1 VLLGIPALVFIALL
15 LRQVIRRLRS
25 GDDAP
30 VIAWVRAGA
39 VGGLAAIAA
48 QSLVEFSLQLP
59 GNVVLF
65 VVLLA
70 LAVHRPARPPA
81 HAHRV

>member
-1 VLLGIPALVFIALL
+1 M
-15 LRQVIRRLRS
+15 
-25 GDDAP
+25 
-30 VIAWVRAGA
+30 
-39 VGGLAAIAA
+39 GGLVGIGV

-59 GNVVLF
+59 GNGVLF